1 MTARHPAP
9 GELDPIETASRD
21 EIAALQL
28 TRLRATLQR
37 AYDNVPHYRKAFDA
51 KGVHPGDLKSL
62 AELSKFP
69 FTVKSDLRDNYPFGM
84 FAVPRTQVA
93 RIHASSGTTGKPTV
107 VGYTKNDIDT
117 WADLVARS
125 IRAAGG
131 RAGDMIHVS
140 YGYGLFTGG
149 LGAHYGAERAGCTVI
164 PMSGGQT
171 EKQVQLIQDFKP
183 DIIMVTPSYMQ
194 VIIEQFERQGLDAK
208 DSSLK
213 IGIFGAEPWTE
224 AMRRDIEAKAGIDAV
239 DIYGLSEV
247 MGPGVASE
255 CVESKDGPV
264 IWEDHFYPE
273 IIDPETGEL
282 KADGE
287 EGELV
292 FTSLSKEAM
301 PIVRYRTRDLTRLLP
316 PTSRAFRRM
325 GKIVG
330 RSDDMMIIRG
340 VNVFPT
346 QVEEIVLA
354 HERLSGLYQVH
365 VRRDGLL
372 DEVEVHCELQPR
384 TSIDESERKAIASW
398 VQDRVKTLVGI
409 STTVRVFDPDSIERT
424 QTGKARRVFDTRPR

>member
-1 MTARHPAP
+1 MPAPRPAP
-9 GELDPIETASRD
+9 GDLEPIETASRD
-21 EIAALQL
+21 EITALQVQ
-28 TRLRATLQR
+28 RLRDTLQR
-37 AYDNVPHYRKAFDA
+37 AYDNVPHYRQAFDA
-51 KGVHPGDLKSL
+51 KGVQPGDLKTL
-62 AELSKFP
+62 ADLAKFP

-84 FAVPRTQVA
+84 FAVPRQQVA

-107 VGYTKNDIDT
+107 VGYTKKDIDT

-131 RAGDMIHVS
+131 RAGDLIHIA

-149 LGAHYGAERAGCTVI
+149 LGAHYGAERAGCTVV

-171 EKQVQLIQDFKP
+171 EKQVQLIQDFRP

-194 VIIEQFERQGLDAK
+194 VIIEQFERLGLDAK
-208 DSSLK
+208 DSSLR

-301 PIVRYRTRDLTRLLP
+301 PIIRYRTRDLTRLLP

-325 GKIVG
+325 GKMVG

-354 HERLSGLYQVH
+354 HGALTGLYQ
-365 VRRDGLL
+365 R
-372 DEVEVHCELQPR
+372 C
-384 TSIDESERKAIASW
+384 T
-398 VQDRVKTLVGI
+398 
-409 STTVRVFDPDSIERT
+409 
-424 QTGKARRVFDTRPR
+424 